1 VVRKGGEEMSAAQYT
16 YEAMWSP
23 KDRAFIA
30 RVREFPALEAR
41 GESRE
46 SSIRALRNVV
56 AAVIKDLVESG
67 QEIPPRA
74 KAKKDDKK

>member
-1 VVRKGGEEMSAAQYT
+1 MSAAQYT

-23 KDRAFIA
+23 TERVFIA
-30 RVREFPALEAR
+30 RVREFPVLEAR
-41 GESRE
+41 GETRE

-56 AAVIKDLVESG
+56 AAVVKDLAESG

-74 KAKKDDKK
+74 KAKKGNKR